1 MSSDTPTPPPSGAT
15 TPVSGVY
22 VKIYSEIMADKTL
35 LPTMPEVAVRM
46 RAAMNDPAYDVG
58 SIARI
63 VQADAGISAYLVRM
77 ANSALFRGTAPSTD
91 VPAAVM
97 RLGMNLTRNV
107 VIAHSLRSMFRVKS
121 GPLAQVMHATW
132 ERSARLAALSAV
144 LSKRSGAFSPDRAL
158 LAGLLQDIGALPIL
172 NAFERRR
179 DEPPTIERI
188 NATIE
193 ELAAKVG
200 ATLLH
205 HWGFDEE
212 MVEVARSRNQWFRD
226 SGGRADLADLV
237 LIARLHTCL
246 GTPQQSR
253 CPRIDHVPAFGKL
266 QLGTLKPDDSL
277 AVLAE
282 ADAEVREVT
291 EMLGV

>member
-1 MSSDTPTPPPSGAT
+1 MSSNTPAPPPGGGT

-46 RAAMNDPAYDVG
+46 RAAMNDPSYDVAR
-58 SIARI
+58 IARI

-77 ANSALFRGTAPSTD
+77 ANSALFRGSAPSQD

-107 VIAHSLRSMFRVKS
+107 VISHSLRSMFRVKAGALS
-121 GPLAQVMHATW
+121 EVMQETW
-132 ERSARLAALSAV
+132 QRSARLAALSAV
-144 LSKRSGAFSPDRAL
+144 LAKRCGVATADRAL

-179 DEPPTIERI
+179 DEPPTVDRI
-188 NATIE
+188 KATIE

-205 HWGFDEE
+205 HWGFEEE

-237 LIARLHTCL
+237 LIARLHAGL
-246 GTPQQSR
+246 GTPLQSH

-266 QLGTLKPDDSL
+266 PLGALRPDDSV

-282 ADAEVREVT
+282 AEAEVRELT

>member
-1 MSSDTPTPPPSGAT
+1 MSRDTPAPPPAVGT

-22 VKIYSEIMADKTL
+22 VKIYGEIMADKTL

-46 RAAMNDPAYDVG
+46 RAVMNDPSYDVG

-77 ANSALFRGTAPSTD
+77 ANSALFRGAAPSKD

-107 VIAHSLRSMFRVKS
+107 VISHSLRSMFRVKTGALS
-121 GPLAQVMHATW
+121 DVMQETW
-132 ERSARLAALSAV
+132 KRSARLAALSAV
-144 LSKRSGAFSPDRAL
+144 LAKRCGVSSPDRAL
-158 LAGLLQDIGALPIL
+158 LGGLLQDIGALPIL
-172 NAFERRR
+172 HAFERRK
-179 DEPPTIERI
+179 DEPPTIERVR
-188 NATIE
+188 ATIE

-237 LIARLHTCL
+237 LIARLHACL
-246 GTPQQSR
+246 GTPEQGR
-253 CPRIDHVPAFGKL
+253 CPRIDHIPAFSKL
-266 QLGTLKPDDSL
+266 PLGALRADDSV

-282 ADAEVREVT
+282 AEAEVREVT
-291 EMLGV
+291 ELLGI